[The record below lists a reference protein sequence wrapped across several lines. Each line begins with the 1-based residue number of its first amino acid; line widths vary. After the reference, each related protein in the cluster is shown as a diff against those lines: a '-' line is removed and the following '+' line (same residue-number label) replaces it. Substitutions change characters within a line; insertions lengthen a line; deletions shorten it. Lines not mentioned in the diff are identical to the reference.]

1 MDGTLGLDGGDGRID
16 VLGNDIAAVEHAAS
30 HVLAVTRVALDHL
43 VGRFEAG
50 VGDLG
55 NGQLLVVGLLGGDD
69 GRVGDQ
75 REVDARIG
83 HQIGLEFGQI
93 DVESAIETQRGG
105 DGRDDLA
112 DQTVQIGVGGT
123 LNVQIA
129 TADVVDGFIV
139 DHESAVRVLQS
150 GVGGQNRVVRLDNG
164 RGHLRSGVD
173 GEFELG
179 FLAVVNRE
187 TFHQEGREAGSGAAA
202 ERVENEKTLQAG
214 ALVGQFADAVQ
225 HQVDNLLADGVVA
238 ASVIVGR
245 VLLAR
250 DQLLGVEQ
258 AAVGAGA
265 HLVHHRRLQV
275 DEHGPGNVFTRS
287 RFREERIERVVTPTH
302 RLVARHLTIRLNAVL
317 QTNFQ
322 IAINSFHK

>member
-225 HQVDNLLADGVVA
+225 NQVDDLFADSVVA
-238 ASVIVGR
+238 AGVVVGS
-245 VLLAR
+245 VLLAG
-250 DQLLGVEQ
+250 DQLLRMEQ
-258 AAVGAGA
+258 LAVGSSAYFVY
-265 HLVHHRRLQV
+265 HSRLQI
-275 DEHGPGNVFTRS
+275 DEDGARNVFS
-287 RFREERIERVVTPTH
+287 RAGLRKEGIERIVTSAN
-302 RLVARHLTIRLNAVL
+302 RFIFESRADK
-317 QTNFQ
+317 
-322 IAINSFHK
+322 S